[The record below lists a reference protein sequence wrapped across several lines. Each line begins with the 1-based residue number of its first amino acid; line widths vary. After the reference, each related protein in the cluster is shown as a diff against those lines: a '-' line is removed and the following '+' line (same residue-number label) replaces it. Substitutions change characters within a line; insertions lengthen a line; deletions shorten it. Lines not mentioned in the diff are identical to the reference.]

1 MIIPSSTH
9 GVIASSRPRVVVAG
23 GGGDVTPNAVNWADV
38 SYSEDNLSGSKSSQQ
53 ITGINQTITLRV
65 NYTSAQGANKVELY
79 YLKSVSA
86 DGPPFFWTEILPE
99 NYTKILDGATFTVTN
114 DEYVN
119 FTVYYGASWV
129 PPSSADATV
138 TVTNVTDSNTV
149 LDTFVITVSL

>member
-9 GVIASSRPRVVVAG
+9 GVIASSRPRVVAA
-23 GGGDVTPNAVNWADV
+23 GGDVTPNAVNWADV

-86 DGPPFFWTEILPE
+86 DGPPFFWTESVPE